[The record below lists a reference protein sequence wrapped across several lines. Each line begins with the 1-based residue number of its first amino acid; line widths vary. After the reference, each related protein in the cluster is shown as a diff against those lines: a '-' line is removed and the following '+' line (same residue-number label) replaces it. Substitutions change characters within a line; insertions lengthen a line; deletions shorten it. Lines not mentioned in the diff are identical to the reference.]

1 MVAGAI
7 HFCVVWVLS
16 TDSLPFPPAPSS
28 TSSPNCHSPCR
39 PGLSTLVSGVATQ
52 AFSLCLTLT
61 KLVSCAFQTGSSP
74 SVNGS
79 PDTLHSPWPFFS
91 PPHHSR
97 LKYHLLRSLLP
108 SPCPKEPILCP
119 VPLPCLLLF
128 TGSIT
133 TKIVLLVSLLVY
145 CLFSL
150 IGVEVPFLSFFP
162 VC

>member
-7 HFCVVWVLS
+7 HFCVVWALS

-79 PDTLHSPWPFFS
+79 PDTLHPPWPFFS
-91 PPHHSR
+91 PLTIQGSNITSSEAFF
-97 LKYHLLRSLLP
+97 LHLFQKNPFSALSHYPVYFSSQDQSLLK
-108 SPCPKEPILCP
+108 SYYLLVCWFTACF
-119 VPLPCLLLF
+119 LLL
-128 TGSIT
+128 
-133 TKIVLLVSLLVY
+133 
-145 CLFSL
+145 
-150 IGVEVPFLSFFP
+150 E
-162 VC
+162 